1 MKSFVLCLSLLTAVL
16 AQAEPQWIWSSKA
29 AKPQEKASFRKI
41 IEVPAGISAATL
53 QYTCD
58 NGAKA
63 KINGQ
68 AVTPN
73 ADWMLPTKV
82 DIASLIKPGR
92 NEIFVDATNHGGA
105 AALFVKLTLVTADK
119 KEVII
124 ATDGTWE
131 VAATGTTEWKPA
143 TALGKYGI
151 GPWGDAL
158 SGKAKVGRGNP
169 DEAIDP
175 KDIEVVK
182 GFKVERLYT
191 VPKEQQ
197 GSWVSMTV
205 DPKGRLIVC
214 DQYGG
219 LYRVTVPPVGS
230 GDKAQVEPLAAN
242 IGGAHGLL
250 YAFNSLYV
258 MINEPG
264 ATPNKGKTTGLWRL
278 KDNGNDTFGELQ
290 LLRAIKG
297 SSEHSPHGLKLSPDG
312 KSIYFTCGNHTKLPD
327 NLNASTVAP
336 GATAEDH
343 ILPRMW
349 DANGHARGILAP
361 GGYICKIDP
370 EGKRVEYFCG
380 CFRNAY
386 DIAFNAEG
394 ELFTYDSDMEWDM
407 GTPWYMPTRVNHCVS
422 GGDYGWRSG
431 QGRWPA
437 YYADCLPSP
446 LNIGPGSPTGTTFGT
461 GARFPAKYQR
471 AFFMNDWTYGTMYAV
486 LLTPDGATYK
496 AEKTEFVSGKPL
508 PLTEVMIHPDGAMY
522 FTIGGRKTQSALY
535 RVSYEGK
542 ESTEPAAVVELPKE
556 ALQRRDL
563 EKLHQQGTGP
573 EAVDKAWPFL
583 ASKDRY
589 VRWAARVAIE
599 RQPVALWADRAL
611 AEKDSQASLE
621 ALMALCHVGDKALQP
636 KVLAALDRLD
646 YKSQDAFHR
655 LALIRG
661 YTVCFTRFGKP
672 APDVCANVA
681 GKFDALFPDGDS
693 YADRELCQLL
703 VFLDSKKVVAK
714 TIFLMATAR
723 DDGPTIA
730 TDALLARNMGYGNAA
745 AGVNDSRPNQQQI
758 AFVFALRNATAGWTP
773 ELRKQFFSW
782 FPTTSKWH
790 GGNSFKKFLENA
802 RTEAMANFVPAEEK
816 AALDKLSTHVEA
828 PVAANYVAPKGPGKA
843 YTIDEVV
850 ALTKSGLKGRS
861 YANGK
866 AMFSSIMC
874 VACHHFAGQGG
885 SIGPDITGAAS
896 RYTMRDLMENI
907 IDPSKVISDQ
917 YGSHQI
923 EKKDGTTL
931 IGRVVAEENG
941 KLMVMTNPFA
951 PSELVAVNSGEVKS
965 KKDYPVSMMPP
976 GLINALNQDELLD
989 LIAYI
994 LSGDDPA
1001 NKAFAK

>member
-1 MKSFVLCLSLLTAVL
+1 MKSLVLCFSLFAAVL
-16 AQAEPQWIWSSKA
+16 AQAEPQWIWSSTHA
-29 AKPQEKASFRKI
+29 AANEKASFRKS
-41 IEVPAGISAATL
+41 IEVPAGVASAIFE
-53 QYTCD
+53 YTCD

-63 KINGQ
+63 KINGK
-68 AVTPN
+68 AIKANP
-73 ADWMLPTKV
+73 DWMVPTKV
-82 DIASLIKPGR
+82 DITKLLKPGK
-92 NEIFVDATNHGGA
+92 NDLFIDATNHGGA
-105 AALFVKLTLVTADK
+105 AALFVRLTLTTGDK
-119 KEVII
+119 KETVI

-131 VAATGTTEWKPA
+131 VSPTGKQEWKPA
-143 TALGKYGI
+143 AELGKYGI

-158 SGKAKVGRGNP
+158 SGKAKAGAGNP

-182 GFKVERLYT
+182 DFKVELLYT
-191 VPKEQQ
+191 VPKEEQ

-205 DPKGRLIVC
+205 DPKGRLILC

-219 LYRVTVPPVGS
+219 LYRATVPPVGS
-230 GDKAQVEPLAAN
+230 GDKTQIEALPAK

-258 MINEPG
+258 MINEAG
-264 ATPNKGKTTGLWRL
+264 ATPNKGKTTGLWRM
-278 KDNGNDTFGELQ
+278 KDNGNDTFGEPE

-297 SSEHSPHGLKLSPDG
+297 GGEHGPHGLKLSPDG

-327 NLNASTVAP
+327 DLNASTVAA
-336 GATAEDH
+336 GATGEDH

-370 EGKRVEYFCG
+370 DGKRVEYFDG

-386 DIAFNAEG
+386 DIAFNAAG
-394 ELFTYDSDMEWDM
+394 DLFTYDSDMEWDM

-437 YYADCLPSP
+437 YLADCLPSP
-446 LNIGPGSPTGTTFGT
+446 LNIGPGSPTGVTFGT

-471 AFFMNDWTYGTMYAV
+471 AFFMDDWTYGTMYAV

-508 PLTEVMIHPDGAMY
+508 PLTNVLIHPDGAMY

-535 RVSYEGK
+535 RVTYEGK
-542 ESTEPAAVVELPKE
+542 ESVEPAPAIELPKE
-556 ALQRRDL
+556 ALLRRDL
-563 EKLHQQGTGP
+563 EKLHQEGTGP
-573 EAVDKAWPFL
+573 EAIDKAWPSL
-583 ASKDRY
+583 ASTDRY

-599 RQPVALWADRAL
+599 RQPVALWSARAL
-611 AEKDSQASLE
+611 AEKDTQASLE

-636 KVLAALDRLD
+636 KVLEALDRID
-646 YKSQDAFHR
+646 YKSQDQFHR

-661 YTVCFTRFGKP
+661 YQVCFTRFGKP
-672 APDVCANVA
+672 APEVCAKYA
-681 GKFDALFPDGDS
+681 DKFDTLFPDGDT

-703 VFLDSKKVVAK
+703 VFLDSKKVLAK
-714 TIFLMATAR
+714 TLSLMATAK

-730 TDALLARNMGYGNAA
+730 SDALLARNMGYGNAA

-773 ELRKQFFSW
+773 ELRKQFFGW
-782 FPTTSKWH
+782 FPTTSKWR

-802 RTEAMANFVPAEEK
+802 RNEALANFVPAEEK
-816 AALDKLSTHVEA
+816 DALNKLSTHVEA

-850 ALTKSGLKGRS
+850 ALTKTGLKGRS

-874 VACHHFAGQGG
+874 IACHHFAGQGG
-885 SIGPDITGAAS
+885 NIGPDITGAAN

-951 PSELVAVNSGEVKS
+951 PSELVAVNAADVKS

-994 LSGDDPA
+994 LSADDPA